1 MGHYSNL
8 YNETIEQDR
17 KQSIEFIKQ
26 QIETMSIDD
35 IRFIKKIIINLKSYQ
50 QFEKHIKLIKE

>member
-8 YNETIEQDR
+8 YNETTEQDR

-26 QIETMSIDD
+26 KIETMSIDD